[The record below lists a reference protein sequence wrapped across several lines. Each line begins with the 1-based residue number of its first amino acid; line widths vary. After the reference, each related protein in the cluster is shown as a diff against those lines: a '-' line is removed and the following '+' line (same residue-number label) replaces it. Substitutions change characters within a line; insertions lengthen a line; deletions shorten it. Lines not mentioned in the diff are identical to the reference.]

1 MARRCFN
8 AASRGVASRLCR
20 GLIGAAL
27 VALIASPAAAA
38 SFPLAADQVLV
49 GASGV
54 YTTRAE
60 DTLPELA
67 RRNDLG
73 YGQLIA
79 ANPGIDP
86 WLPGAGRRIA
96 LPGLYLVPDGPRRG
110 IVINLAEQRLYYF
123 PPDGQTVETY
133 PIGIGVEADMTPLG
147 TTQVTVKEAQ
157 PSWYPPPSIRAERP
171 ELPEVIPPGPDD
183 PLGEYALRL
192 GWPNYLIHGTNKPY
206 GVGRH
211 VSHGCIRLYPEDI
224 RQLFSEVSVGTPV
237 RVIDEPIRLGWVK
250 GELYL
255 AVSPSRKQMDEID
268 NNETVTPDIP
278 PELNARVADAAG
290 VEFERV
296 DWTIVNK
303 IALQRSGVPTP
314 ITRPQLARA
323 PEPPALRLAQA
334 SMKSSHPRSVG
345 GCGPQAN
352 AR

>member
-1 MARRCFN
+1 MAGRCFN
-8 AASRGVASRLCR
+8 DARRGGASSYCCA
-20 GLIGAAL
+20 LIGAAL

-38 SFPLAADQVLV
+38 SFPLAVDQVLV

-73 YGQLIA
+73 YGQLVA
-79 ANPGIDP
+79 VNPGIDP
-86 WLPGAGRRIA
+86 WLPGAGKTIA
-96 LPGLYLVPDGPRRG
+96 LPSSYILPDGPRSG

-147 TTQVTVKEAQ
+147 TTQITAKEAQ

-171 ELPEVIPPGPDD
+171 ELPEVIPPGPDN
-183 PLGEYALRL
+183 PLGEFALRL
-192 GWPNYLIHGTNKPY
+192 GWPNYLIHGTHKPY

-224 RQLFSEVSVGTPV
+224 RQLFTEVSVGTRV
-237 RVIDEPIRLGWVK
+237 RVTDEPIRLAWVA

-255 AVSPSRKQMDEID
+255 AVSPSRKQMDQID
-268 NNETVTPDIP
+268 NNERVAPDIP
-278 PELNARVADAAG
+278 PDLNARVADAAG
-290 VEFERV
+290 LEFERI
-296 DWTIVNK
+296 DWKVVNK
-303 IALQRSGVPTP
+303 IALQRSGVPAP
-314 ITRPQLARA
+314 ITRARIA
-323 PEPPALRLAQA
+323 REAKPPALRLAGA
-334 SMKSSHPRSVG
+334 SVNALPPGRGG
-345 GCGPQAN
+345 GCGPNRHQP
-352 AR
+352 